1 MLARHRIMQI
11 TWSDICSTR
20 RERVDMGKNKGELSK
35 HAKALSAKG
44 ASKGGKARTEH
55 LAPDERQAIARQAA
69 QARWGDLIPHA
80 VYNGQLKIA
89 DREIDCAVLENG
101 TRLLTQQTF
110 LKAIGRARS
119 AKGGTGSTRLSLEKG
134 LPPFLIAENL
144 QPFIPD
150 ELRSLA
156 NPIIFRNTRGIKA
169 YGYEATLLPRVC
181 EVYLKARDANS
192 IAEVEGRRLL
202 TDDQK
207 RIAAVCDLLM
217 RGLAQVGII
226 ALVDEATGYQAQRE
240 KDELNRILSAY
251 INEELRPWVKRVFP
265 EEFFKQI
272 YRLHGWAYTPGSIS
286 RPQVIGT
293 MINKWIYEYLP
304 EGVLEALRE
313 KNPRNE
319 TGRRNHKHHQF
330 LTQEEGIRH
339 LEGQIAVVTSL
350 LRVSDTKEEFD
361 RLFSKNFGRP
371 YQDQLPLEANSL
383 HKD

>member
-1 MLARHRIMQI
+1 MVAKKWRRHLVETARKF
-11 TWSDICSTR
+11 
-20 RERVDMGKNKGELSK
+20 V
-35 HAKALSAKG
+35 G
-44 ASKGGKARTEH
+44 AF
-55 LAPDERQAIARQAA
+55 Q
-69 QARWGDLIPHA
+69 
-80 VYNGQLKIA
+80 
-89 DREIDCAVLENG
+89 
-101 TRLLTQQTF
+101 
-110 LKAIGRARS
+110 
-119 AKGGTGSTRLSLEKG
+119 G

-272 YRLHGWAYTPGSIS
+272 YRLRGRDSTPG
-286 RPQVIGT
+286 GT
-293 MINKWIYEYLP
+293 NRCCHIP
-304 EGVLEALRE
+304 ASS
-313 KNPRNE
+313 
-319 TGRRNHKHHQF
+319 F
-330 LTQEEGIRH
+330 
-339 LEGQIAVVTSL
+339 
-350 LRVSDTKEEFD
+350 
-361 RLFSKNFGRP
+361 
-371 YQDQLPLEANSL
+371 
-383 HKD
+383 